1 MSWDGLY
8 TYQRVYHE
16 FEVGDE
22 VYTVKKFGALT
33 KRKGYIVLKCHNP
46 YSHLPDSNVR
56 VITLLNDIGVEPT
69 YGSYR
74 FKKTERQIREDK
86 IKTILGCNQETL

>member
-1 MSWDGLY
+1 MTKTNKTLVCLSNDIEFFTYGNLY
-8 TYQRVYHE
+8 
-16 FEVGDE
+16 
-22 VYTVKKFGALT
+22 
-33 KRKGYIVLKCHNP
+33 
-46 YSHLPDSNVR
+46 VR
-56 VITLLNDIGVEPT
+56 VITLLNDIGVEQT